1 MSLGKRT
8 YASNPYTSML
18 RKAWQYAKGQR
29 KRFVFIYVLF
39 GLSNLVEASYPIIW
53 GLFINE
59 LQMKGTDALRYA
71 WIYTGAYLI
80 IHLINWAFHG
90 TSRVMERELAFKVS
104 QNYLE
109 RMYHK
114 AVHLSVGWH
123 KDHHSGQTIN
133 RINKAYNALK
143 QFLDTGFRYIH
154 ALGKFSFAFIAIL
167 YFSPLFGSIAVL
179 IGALT
184 VYIIFQFDKHFIKA
198 VKETNER
205 EHLVSSTLFDSLS
218 NIITV
223 ITLRL
228 EKRMELGLSKKVSDV
243 FFPFKRKAVINEW
256 KWFTTDMLVAL
267 IYAITVVGY
276 IYQNWIPGEVFLVGG
291 LVTLVGYVNQ
301 FSSVFHDFA
310 WLYTEVVQYD
320 TDMTTADNINEAYEK
335 EYEVAEGLTLPKD
348 WSKIDIQGLNFAHEA
363 LEIGADVSIIRGLKD
378 VNIRIQK
385 GQRIALIGES
395 GSGKSTLLALLR
407 GLYPAQKGTQVTVNQ
422 KVFDSLKIISSQVT
436 LFPQEPEIFENT
448 IEYNITLGLPF
459 EQAEIERAMKMAHF
473 SEVVKE
479 LPKGLDS
486 NIQEKGVNLSGG
498 QKQRLAL
505 ARGVFVAKFSDLI
518 LLDEPTSSVDPK
530 TEVQIY
536 EQMFEQFQDKAII
549 SSLHRLHL
557 LPKFDYIYV
566 MDNGSVIDEGNFEYL
581 YANSAVFQ
589 ELWRHQE
596 EAMLV

>member
-1 MSLGKRT
+1 MSSIKRT
-8 YASNPYTSML
+8 YSSNPYIAML
-18 RKAWQYAKGQR
+18 QKGWQYADGQR
-29 KRFVFIYVLF
+29 KRFVLIYSLF
-39 GLSNLVEASYPIIW
+39 GLSNLVAASYPIIW

-59 LQMKGTDALRYA
+59 LQLKGTDALRYA
-71 WIYTGAYLI
+71 WIYASAYLL
-80 IHLINWAFHG
+80 IHLIDWAFHG
-90 TSRVMERELAFKVS
+90 TSRVMERELAFKIS

-109 RMYHK
+109 SMYHK

-123 KDHHSGQTIN
+123 KDHHSGKTIN

-143 QFLDTGFRYIH
+143 NFMDNGFRYVH
-154 ALGKFSFAFIAIL
+154 ALGKFGFAFIAII
-167 YFSPLFGSIAVL
+167 YFSPLFGLVAVL
-179 IGALT
+179 IGIIT

-198 VKETNER
+198 VRETNER
-205 EHLVSSTLFDSLS
+205 EHVVSSTLFDSLS

-228 EKRMELGLSKKVSDV
+228 EKRMELGLSKKVSHV
-243 FFPFKRKAVINEW
+243 FPPFRRKAVINEW

-276 IYQNWIPGEVFLVGG
+276 IYQNWTPGEIFLVGG

-320 TDMTTADNINEAYEK
+320 TDMQTADNITQAYEK
-335 EYEVAEGLTLPKD
+335 EYQVAEELMLPKN
-348 WSKIDIQGLNFAHEA
+348 WSHIDIKGLNFSHEMVNSEVNA
-363 LEIGADVSIIRGLKD
+363 SIIRGLKD
-378 VNIRIQK
+378 IAIRIHK

-407 GLYPAQKGTQVTVNQ
+407 GLYPAKAGAQVTVNQ
-422 KVFDSLKIISSQVT
+422 QTYDSLKVISSQVT

-459 EQAEIERAMKMAHF
+459 EQEEIERAMKMAHF
-473 SEVVKE
+473 TEVVKE
-479 LPKGLDS
+479 LPKGLQS

-505 ARGVFVAKFSDLI
+505 ARGVFVAKFSDII

-536 EQMFEQFQDKAII
+536 EQMFAQFEDKAIV

-557 LPKFDYIYV
+557 LPKFDHIYI
-566 MDNGSVIDEGNFEYL
+566 MDNGSVVDEGNFEHL
-581 YANSAVFQ
+581 YANSALFQ
-589 ELWRHQE
+589 ELWKHQE